1 MKTTSCWLPL
11 ILLALTVHGTAAGS
25 QTPGSQQESS
35 HPAANSYSNVELGE
49 VPQPDLS
56 GVDPP
61 VQEHIRTAQAALAAV
76 LAQPNSS
83 AAQRSQAF
91 GDLGRIY
98 QAYGFD
104 DAALAAY
111 KNAAQLGPQT
121 FRWHYYSGYLQQ
133 RTGDLEA
140 AQHSYQKAQALRPN
154 DRYIMLRLGNLEFAA
169 NHLTSAR
176 SWFAK
181 SMFAK
186 STTERN
192 PSAAALAGLGKIA
205 LAEHQYANALKYFEE
220 ALKRE
225 PQASSIHYQL
235 AMTYRA
241 LGNMPKMQ
249 EQLDARG
256 DVDPTIDDP
265 LLDEISAL
273 KQGKVA
279 LLERGGKAMREKRFA
294 DAVAAYRQMINLEP
308 SDVIAYRYLGV
319 ALAKSGK
326 NDEALQE
333 YAHALQL
340 DPKNAAVHYSMGIV
354 LIEMGKEESAIAHFR
369 DAIRLDP
376 GLVDPHF
383 QLANLLLRAGKNEEA
398 GREYQ
403 IVAGLEP
410 QNGFARLMQAMAA
423 IRSGDYARGRS
434 ILEEASAAIPGD
446 PDIAN
451 ALARLLA
458 AAPDPPVRDEARALR
473 IVEQLVQNQ
482 QGDGFEEGVTLA
494 MALASVGRFK
504 EAAGYQ
510 QAIIVELERSRKF
523 DLARLLRKN
532 LDLYEHNKPCRVP
545 WANDDPVFSP
555 VSSKLE
561 LSTELK
567 APASNR

>member
-1 MKTTSCWLPL
+1 MKTASCWLPL
-11 ILLALTVHGTAAGS
+11 ILFAVTVLGHGAGP
-25 QTPGSQQESS
+25 QTPGSPQKSS
-35 HPAANSYSNVELGE
+35 RAAANSYSNVELGE
-49 VPQPDLS
+49 VSQPDLS

-111 KNAAQLGPQT
+111 KNAAKLIPQT
-121 FRWHYYSGYLQQ
+121 FRWHYYSGYLEQ

-140 AQHSYQKAQALRPN
+140 AQRSYQRAQALRPN

-169 NHLTSAR
+169 NHLASAK
-176 SWFAK
+176 SWF
-181 SMFAK
+181 SK

-205 LAEHQYANALKYFEE
+205 LAEHQHTNALKYFEE

-249 EQLDARG
+249 EQLQARG

-308 SDVIAYRYLGV
+308 SDPIAHRYLGV

-333 YAHALQL
+333 YERALQL

-369 DAIRLDP
+369 EAIRLDP

-410 QNGFARLMQAMAA
+410 QNGFARLMEAMAA
-423 IRSGDYARGRS
+423 IRTGDYARGRS

-510 QAIIVELERSRKF
+510 QAIIAELERSRKF

-532 LDLYEHNKPCRVP
+532 LDLYEHQKPCRIP